1 MIEYAMLI
9 TLGACGASLVWLAI
23 WPALTR
29 RTERLARRRIEAG
42 LPMSVA
48 EFAAERDQLRAA
60 LAVKEARLEKR
71 AEALGVEQ
79 ARLLAETG
87 ALQARVASLEERLAE
102 ETKRHGETK
111 AEQLRL
117 TDALS
122 EAGGALETEEREH
135 AATRA
140 ELAALEAA
148 HREVTQGQG
157 ASGDAGVQRRLERT
171 AFDAERK
178 ALLGRIRGLETT
190 HEALRAE
197 HAALMKIHDGH
208 HVENAALK
216 AERETHLER
225 LEQLERSIG
234 MREARLAELGELK
247 TQREIE
253 KTDAEVRAS
262 EMATRLAASEAQAS
276 RLNLELEE
284 ARQRLATLEPLLE
297 SASRQ
302 LSEGSS
308 ALEAMRRELET
319 ERGRG
324 ERAEA
329 AERLNVARAEAELR
343 ELARAFA
350 SARTELGSTVA
361 LLDETRT
368 ERDRL
373 QSQMAE
379 PKSAP
384 ASERLVAMIE
394 RLADDIAQ
402 ATGSGPLPARA
413 VEPDRASDG
422 PQRAV
427 AE

>member
-9 TLGACGASLVWLAI
+9 TLGACGASLIWLAI
-23 WPALTR
+23 WPALAR

-71 AEALGVEQ
+71 AEALSLEQ

-87 ALQARVASLEERLAE
+87 TLQARLASLEEALAE
-102 ETKRHGETK
+102 ERKRHGETK
-111 AEQLRL
+111 AEHQR
-117 TDALS
+117 AS
-122 EAGGALETEEREH
+122 EGLIEAVAALETEEREH
-135 AATRA
+135 AATRE
-140 ELAALEAA
+140 ELAAQEAA
-148 HREVTQGQG
+148 YREVTAGQG
-157 ASGDAGVQRRLERT
+157 ASGDAVEQRRLERA
-171 AFDAERK
+171 AFEAERGN
-178 ALLGRIRGLETT
+178 LLGRIQTLETA
-190 HEALRAE
+190 HGALRAE
-197 HAALMKIHDGH
+197 HAALMKLHDGH

-225 LEQLERSIG
+225 LERLERSIAA
-234 MREARLAELGELK
+234 RETRLTELGELK

-262 EMATRLAASEAQAS
+262 EMATRLAASDGHVR
-276 RLNLELEE
+276 RLSLELQE
-284 ARQRLATLEPLLE
+284 ARERLADLEALHE
-297 SASRQ
+297 SAARQ
-302 LSEGSS
+302 VAEG
-308 ALEAMRRELET
+308 AAAVEAARRELEA

-343 ELARAFA
+343 ELAQAFA
-350 SARTELGSTVA
+350 SARAELGSAVA
-361 LLDETRT
+361 SLDETRA

-373 QSQMAE
+373 QSQMSRGN
-379 PKSAP
+379 PSAP
-384 ASERLVAMIE
+384 EKLVTMIE
-394 RLADDIAQ
+394 RLADDIAR
-402 ATGSGPLPARA
+402 ASGAGPLPASA
-413 VEPDRASDG
+413 DPDRSPDEA
-422 PQRAV
+422 QRAV